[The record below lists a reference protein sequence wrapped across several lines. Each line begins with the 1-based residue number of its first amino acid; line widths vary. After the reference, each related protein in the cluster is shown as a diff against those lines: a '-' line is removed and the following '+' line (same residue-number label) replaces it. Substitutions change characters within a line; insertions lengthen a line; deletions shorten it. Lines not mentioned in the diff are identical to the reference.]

1 MDFKRLNN
9 MTGKDPVLNRRIT
22 SIFIN
27 EFESFKK
34 HFANL
39 PSSSIDLD
47 QFQFLLHKIRP
58 SLVIFELDTLI
69 KKYEEFFDIRKTGG
83 AIDENDPVFID
94 TIKQSDTK
102 LQVVKEFLNSL
113 P

>member
-39 PSSSIDLD
+39 ASTTDLD

-83 AIDENDPVFID
+83 AIAENDPAFTD
-94 TIKQSDTK
+94 TITQSDAK
-102 LQVVKEFLNSL
+102 LQVVKDFLNSL